1 MPTIL
6 NHSPSKLLNNCW
18 SSDAD
23 ASLVGSSPLDDPR
36 AWSFVMKWAKGSIEF
51 PQLINSMTET
61 FGDQYIADE
70 WKKLY
75 DSIFLL
81 ADPGEDI
88 DDCYRPT

>member
-1 MPTIL
+1 
-6 NHSPSKLLNNCW
+6 
-18 SSDAD
+18 
-23 ASLVGSSPLDDPR
+23 
-36 AWSFVMKWAKGSIEF
+36 MKWAKGSIEF